1 MIPAESQAGSG
12 SGSHVGP
19 VDAGAAD
26 DRASPHRRRRFKPRA
41 AVGGRGRPAKSSPA
55 ETLAPAPALVGDKPG
70 FLWRYRYWL
79 AMAPCLM
86 SMILHVAG
94 LLGMALMMVPVVPA
108 PHAIV
113 SLTSSTSDDTPF
125 EEFTEVE
132 LDVPEEDV
140 EFEQPTMDVATIDPG
155 AIALGDVPP
164 SDEVADVGDLA
175 VNDGSLPNLGDLA
188 GMEFGTGREGSG
200 REDGA
205 AMAATFFG
213 KKSTGRRFVFVV
225 DNSNSM
231 VGGRFETA
239 LHELMKAVNAMDAK
253 QYFYV
258 IFYSDTAYG
267 LFHPDTAPAL
277 VPATPE
283 NKQKLAS
290 WLATAEMCLHTKGAE
305 AVAMA
310 LQLSPD
316 VINILGDGAFSDKTP
331 AILTAPHSRPTIVNT
346 FGMGIEKRG
355 EEQMVEIAKAN
366 RGDFTAVDILSAARE
381 SAKVKPIRRNSTR
394 QSVWGMKLP
403 AK

>member
-1 MIPAESQAGSG
+1 MVPTDSQVGSG
-12 SGSHVGP
+12 SGPHVGP
-19 VDAGAAD
+19 VDPGAAD
-26 DRASPHRRRRFKPRA
+26 DRASPNRRRRSKPA
-41 AVGGRGRPAKSSPA
+41 AGGGRGRPAEPSP
-55 ETLAPAPALVGDKPG
+55 APAPAPVDDDSGL
-70 FLWRYRYWL
+70 LRRYRYWL
-79 AMAPCLM
+79 VAAPFLF
-86 SMILHVAG
+86 SVIGHVAG
-94 LLGMALMMVPVVPA
+94 LLGLALTVVPVPPSPQAV
-108 PHAIV
+108 V
-113 SLTSSTSDDTPF
+113 TLTSSASDDPPI

-132 LDVPEEDV
+132 LDMPEEEV
-140 EFEQPTMDVATIDPG
+140 EFEQPTVDVATIDPG
-155 AIALGDVPP
+155 AIALGDITA
-164 SDEVADVGDLA
+164 SDAVSDVGDLA
-175 VNDGSLPNLGDLA
+175 VGDGSMPNLGDLA
-188 GMEFGTGREGSG
+188 GMEFGTGGGGSG
-200 REDGA
+200 RGDGA

-231 VGGRFETA
+231 GVGRFETA

-316 VINILGDGAFSDKTP
+316 VISILGDGGFGDKTP
-331 AILTAPHSRPTIVNT
+331 AILTAPHSRPTIINT
-346 FGMGIEKRG
+346 FGMGIDKRG
-355 EEQMVEIAKAN
+355 EEQMVGIAKAN
-366 RGDFTAVDILSAARE
+366 RGDFSAVDILPAAKE

-394 QSVWGMKLP
+394 GSVWGMKLP